1 MLLTSNAGVNRSIKM
16 NAANDDAAGQ
26 EADSAAAKPR
36 VRDRIFDTA
45 CELFY
50 RHGIRSVGVDAI
62 ASEAGTNKM
71 SFYRSFPSKDDL
83 VAEYLREQEREY
95 FDWWDSTIAPYK
107 GDPLKQLDALFESYL
122 GMTCSA

>member
-45 CELFY
+45 SELFY
-50 RHGIRSVGVDAI
+50 RHGIRAVGVDAI
-62 ASEAGTNKM
+62 ACEAGTNKM
-71 SFYRSFPSKDDL
+71 SFYRSFASKDEL
-83 VAEYLREQEREY
+83 VSEYLRDQQRE
-95 FDWWDSTIAPYK
+95 FWDWWNTTLAPHA
-107 GDPLKQLDALFESYL
+107 GNPRRQIEALFE
-122 GMTCSA
+122 A

>member
-1 MLLTSNAGVNRSIKM
+1 M

-62 ASEAGTNKM
+62 ASEAVR
-71 SFYRSFPSKDDL
+71 Y
-83 VAEYLREQEREY
+83 A
-95 FDWWDSTIAPYK
+95 
-107 GDPLKQLDALFESYL
+107 
-122 GMTCSA
+122 